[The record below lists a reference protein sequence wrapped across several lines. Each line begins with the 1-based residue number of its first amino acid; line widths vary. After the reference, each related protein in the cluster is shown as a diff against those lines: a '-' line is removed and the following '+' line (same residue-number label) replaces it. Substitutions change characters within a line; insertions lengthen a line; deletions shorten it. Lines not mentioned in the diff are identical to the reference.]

1 MVLGFQRRKN
11 MDLKKYEVLLKVI
24 ERGSINN
31 VSYDL
36 GYTHSGISKMLNSM
50 EAELGF
56 QVIKRN
62 NKGISL
68 TPEGE
73 TLLPMIRKLIRENE
87 MLEQE
92 ISLING
98 IEKGTIR
105 IGCFPTTAFVVMP
118 DILRHF
124 AETYP
129 KIQVEVLEEQ
139 SIERLEEWLNRG
151 IIDVGLFSR
160 QPYHRFHWFWE
171 IRDEYVALLPKGH
184 VLCGQ
189 DVVPVEKL
197 FQHRV
202 LLFRSHKGLDQDIVK
217 ILQYLDISDYEVGYT
232 TNSDFMAIRM
242 VESNGFVALIP
253 KLIASYAINSFDVE
267 YRPVDVALNRSIG
280 FAVKAK
286 EEISPSVRRF
296 VRCVKEYMK

>member
-1 MVLGFQRRKN
+1 

-56 QVIKRN
+56 QIIKRN

-73 TLLPMIRKLIRENE
+73 TLLPMIRKLIQENE
-87 MLEQE
+87 ILEQE

-98 IEKGTIR
+98 IEKGTVR
-105 IGCFPTTAFVVMP
+105 IGCFPTTAFVLMP
-118 DILRHF
+118 DILKSF
-124 AETYP
+124 AEEYP
-129 KIQVEVLEEQ
+129 KISVEVLEEQ
-139 SIERLEEWLNRG
+139 SIERLEQWLNRG
-151 IIDVGLFSR
+151 IIDIGLFSR

-171 IRDEYVALLPKGH
+171 IRDEYVALLPREH
-184 VLCGQ
+184 RLC
-189 DVVPVEKL
+189 DREVIPLEEL
-197 FQHRV
+197 FQEKV
-202 LLFRSHKGLDQDIVK
+202 LLFRSHKGLDQDIVR
-217 ILQYLDISDYEVGYT
+217 ILQYLDVNDYEAGYT

-253 KLIASYAINSFDVE
+253 KLIASYAVNAFSVL
-267 YRPVDVALNRSIG
+267 YRPIDVALNRSIG
-280 FAVKAK
+280 FAVKQK
-286 EEISPSVRRF
+286 DELSPSVRRF
-296 VRCVKEYMK
+296 IRCTKEYL

>member
-1 MVLGFQRRKN
+1 

-56 QVIKRN
+56 QIIKRN

-73 TLLPMIRKLIRENE
+73 ALLPMIRKLIHENE
-87 MLEQE
+87 ILEQE

-105 IGCFPTTAFVVMP
+105 IGCFPTTAFVLMP
-118 DILRHF
+118 DILRTF
-124 AETYP
+124 AEKYP
-129 KIQVEVLEEQ
+129 KISVEVLEEQ
-139 SIERLEEWLNRG
+139 SIERLEQWLNRG
-151 IIDVGLFSR
+151 IIDIGLFSR

-171 IRDEYVALLPKGH
+171 IKDEYVALLPDDH
-184 VLCGQ
+184 ELCHKEII
-189 DVVPVEKL
+189 PLEELFKEK
-197 FQHRV
+197 V
-202 LLFRSHKGLDQDIVK
+202 LLFRSHKGLDQDIVR
-217 ILQYLDISDYEVGYT
+217 ILQYLDVGDYETGYT

-253 KLIASYAINSFDVE
+253 KLIASYAVDIFSVS

-280 FAVKAK
+280 FAVKQK
-286 EEISPSVRRF
+286 DELSPSVRRF
-296 VRCVKEYMK
+296 IRCTKEYLK

>member
-1 MVLGFQRRKN
+1 

-56 QVIKRN
+56 PIIKRN

-73 TLLPMIRKLIRENE
+73 ALMPMIRKVIRENE
-87 MLEQE
+87 ILEQE

-98 IEKGTIR
+98 IEKGTVR
-105 IGCFPTTAFVVMP
+105 IGCFPTTAFVLMP
-118 DILRHF
+118 DILRSF
-124 AETYP
+124 AEKYP
-129 KIQVEVLEEQ
+129 KISVEVLEEQ
-139 SIERLEEWLNRG
+139 SIERLEQWLNRG
-151 IIDVGLFSR
+151 IIDIGLFSR

-171 IRDEYVALLPKGH
+171 IRDEYVALLPDGH
-184 VLCGQ
+184 KLCCKE
-189 DVVPVEKL
+189 VISVEEL
-197 FQHRV
+197 FKEKV
-202 LLFRSHKGLDQDIVK
+202 LLFRSHKGLDQDIVRIIK
-217 ILQYLDISDYEVGYT
+217 YLDVNNYEVGYT

-253 KLIASYAINSFDVE
+253 KLIASYAVDAFSVL
-267 YRPVDVALNRSIG
+267 YRPVNVELNRSIG
-280 FAVKAK
+280 FAVKQK
-286 EEISPSVRRF
+286 DELSPSVKRF
-296 VRCVKEYMK
+296 IRCTKKYLK